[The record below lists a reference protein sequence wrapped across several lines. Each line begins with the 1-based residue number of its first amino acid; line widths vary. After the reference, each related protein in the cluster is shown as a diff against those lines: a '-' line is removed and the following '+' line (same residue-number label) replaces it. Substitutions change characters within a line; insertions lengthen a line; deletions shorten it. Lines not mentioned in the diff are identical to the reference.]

1 MLRTPERDVHVHVC
15 DRGGAWERRH
25 LLFRDWLRRSPADRW
40 LYATVKAVLAQRD
53 WASVDDYADAK
64 TEVVADITERAEAW
78 AQASSWR
85 VDRTERTT
93 ASVEPNGGDG
103 RQDDE
108 DAKRRARLD
117 DALGPCHPVVRRA
130 TAEQE

>member
-1 MLRTPERDVHVHVC
+1 MTFDHRSLAPCVELLADVDAPFPAHQPASPSEIRGLARSTRRTRDPST
-15 DRGGAWERRH
+15 GA
-25 LLFRDWLRRSPADRW
+25 DPC
-40 LYATVKAVLAQRD
+40 
-53 WASVDDYADAK
+53 
-64 TEVVADITERAEAW
+64 ITERAEAW

-85 VDRTERTT
+85 IDRTERTT